1 MGLVCHPAVRCRQRF
16 VVPVSGIGIM
26 QWFVTGVQLQ
36 ADFQGAF
43 RC

>member
-1 MGLVCHPAVRCRQRF
+1 MGLVCRLAVRCRYRF

-26 QWFVTGVQLQ
+26 QRFVTGVQLQ